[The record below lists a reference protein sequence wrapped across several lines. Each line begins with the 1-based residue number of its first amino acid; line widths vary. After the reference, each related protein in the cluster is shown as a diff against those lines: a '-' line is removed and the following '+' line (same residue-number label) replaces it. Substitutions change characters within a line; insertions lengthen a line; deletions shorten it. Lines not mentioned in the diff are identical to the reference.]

1 MQITAEILE
10 RLEAEAR
17 RVSKNAYAPYSRF
30 RVGTALVNENG
41 TIFSGANVENASYG
55 LTVCAERNAVFSSVA
70 AGNRKIA
77 AIVIYTPTDKPTL
90 PCGAC
95 RQVISEF
102 SRDTKILSIC
112 DTDERI
118 ESSISNLFPNAFGPN
133 NLRK

>member
-1 MQITAEILE
+1 MQITSEILE